1 MSPPTAESL
10 FLALARVLKEDWKK
24 SIELS
29 TNIVYIF
36 FCFSTFS
43 VFHRLLAQHK
53 IGSTCMTVLEHEIK
67 RYKSLQDDL
76 TQKRKN
82 CIFTITI
89 WWQVRYKNPILA
101 TH

>member
-1 MSPPTAESL
+1 MHVITWSCDIIWSLSSIDHVITYSTIHVIFLYSIMYTIDSL

-43 VFHRLLAQHK
+43 VFHKMLGQHK
-53 IGSTCMTVLEHEIK
+53 VLLLYI
-67 RYKSLQDDL
+67 
-76 TQKRKN
+76 
-82 CIFTITI
+82 
-89 WWQVRYKNPILA
+89 
-101 TH
+101 